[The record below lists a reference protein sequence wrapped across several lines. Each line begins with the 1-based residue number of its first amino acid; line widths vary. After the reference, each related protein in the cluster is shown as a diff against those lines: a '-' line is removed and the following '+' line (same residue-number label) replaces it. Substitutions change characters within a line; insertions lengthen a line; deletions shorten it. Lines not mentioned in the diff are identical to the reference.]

1 MFILM
6 LYVEFELDTCVLF
19 SIQFHFLIF
28 LGLGDVILYC
38 WLVVVC
44 VQLYNE
50 ELFDLLDVTKDP
62 VDKVCCMMPLI
73 MIIVVIVI
81 VEAVIVLVCII
92 LSSHIMLILKSLPIA
107 FLYKL

>member
-1 MFILM
+1 M
-6 LYVEFELDTCVLF
+6 
-19 SIQFHFLIF
+19 
-28 LGLGDVILYC
+28 ILYC

-92 LSSHIMLILKSLPIA
+92 LSCHIMLILKSLPIA

>member
-19 SIQFHFLIF
+19 SIQFHFFDF
-28 LGLGDVILYC
+28 LRFGNVILYC

-73 MIIVVIVI
+73 MIIVKNLTV
-81 VEAVIVLVCII
+81 
-92 LSSHIMLILKSLPIA
+92 
-107 FLYKL
+107 